1 VIIVVHL
8 FGPARDVVGGESIE
22 VETADGSSVADLIGA
37 IRRDVPALAH
47 LLGAC
52 RLAIDLRYASSD
64 DPIPADVE
72 VALIP
77 PVAGG

>member
-1 VIIVVHL
+1 MIIVVHL
-8 FGPARDVVGGESIE
+8 FGPARDAVGDESIE
-22 VETADGSSVADLIGA
+22 VEIAEGSSVADLLEA
-37 IRRDVPALAH
+37 VRRDVPQLAH
-47 LLGAC
+47 LLDAS

-64 DPIPADVE
+64 DPIPADAE